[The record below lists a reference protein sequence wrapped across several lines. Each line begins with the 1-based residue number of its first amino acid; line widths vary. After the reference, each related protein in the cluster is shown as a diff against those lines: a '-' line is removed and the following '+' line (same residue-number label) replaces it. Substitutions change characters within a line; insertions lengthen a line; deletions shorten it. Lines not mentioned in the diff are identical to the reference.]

1 MGNKLLEVGPLEME
15 AIGVLSAGGELAVSE
30 IQQTLK
36 NSGHDLAYTTVMTV
50 LVRLHKKG
58 LVTRKKDGR
67 QFLYSAAQR
76 KDSSPFN
83 IFEKVKKSLF
93 GSERLKPIL
102 SLLDS
107 EDDLSREELEALRTA
122 VEARLKKKRP
132 RV

>member
-1 MGNKLLEVGPLEME
+1 MANKLLEVGPLEME
-15 AIGVLSAGGELAVSE
+15 TIGVLSAGGEHSVSQ

-36 NSGHDLAYTTVMTV
+36 TSGHDLAYTTVMTV

-102 SLLDS
+102 SLLES
-107 EDDLSREELEALRTA
+107 EDNLSREELEALKAA
-122 VEARLKKKRP
+122 VDARLKKRG
-132 RV
+132 RG